1 MEKKSNASPN
11 NHDRGLS
18 AERRAEAYLVDTR
31 GYELLVRN
39 FRTRRGEIDLVL
51 FEKSAACIV
60 FVEVKS
66 GNHENFRLC
75 LDAISARKTRKITQ
89 VAREFLENSKRD
101 YGQLRFDAVFVERGS
116 PWRIEHV
123 ENILMLA

>member
-1 MEKKSNASPN
+1 V
-11 NHDRGLS
+11 S

-31 GYELLVRN
+31 GYELLARN

-51 FEKSAACIV
+51 FEKSSDCIV

-66 GNHENFRLC
+66 GDPGNFRLC
-75 LDAISARKTRKITQ
+75 LDAISARKTRKISK
-89 VAREFLENSKRD
+89 VAQEFLENSMRD